1 MANVFILALLAY
13 AGFAVTDVAV
23 KAAAGR
29 LPIFE
34 TALIVNV
41 FAAAVLL
48 TTRHPNERW
57 RDFFRPG
64 RHTLAVHVRAFCG
77 TVSSL
82 GAVYALTRI
91 PLAQVYAIVFLAP
104 IFVTAMSA
112 LFLKERVSPARWV
125 AVAVGF
131 VGVLLVVQP
140 GYQPLE
146 SGHLAAVCVGM
157 ATGGAIVLLRGMG
170 QGVRKTRVLGTL
182 MAYLLVLD
190 VVATIVWGF
199 VLPTW
204 WEFGMLGLA
213 GIAFGLGQW
222 AFVLA
227 ARAGHANQIAPM
239 QYSQLVWAVGLGALF
254 FGEYVDPVASVG
266 IAVLIASGLATIF
279 VVAPAGAKIAA
290 TADRNNSAET
300 GGIRS

>member
-1 MANVFILALLAY
+1 MKYGWSAVRRHRAGHIVIVFVSLQLLCVAMALLFPDSFPYLSGNNVQLLLKSIPPLAIMSLGVGILMIGGEYDLSVGSNFAISSYVMAMAY
-13 AGFAVTDVAV
+13 NAGWPS
-23 KAAAGR
+23 G
-29 LPIFE
+29 L
-34 TALIVNV
+34 
-41 FAAAVLL
+41 AVL
-48 TTRHPNERW
+48 
-57 RDFFRPG
+57 
-64 RHTLAVHVRAFCG
+64 A
-77 TVSSL
+77 
-82 GAVYALTRI
+82 AL
-91 PLAQVYAIVFLAP
+91 
-104 IFVTAMSA
+104 
-112 LFLKERVSPARWV
+112 
-125 AVAVGF
+125 
-131 VGVLLVVQP
+131 
-140 GYQPLE
+140 
-146 SGHLAAVCVGM
+146 

-190 VVATIVWGF
+190 VAATIVWGF

-279 VVAPAGAKIAA
+279 VVAPAGAKTAA